1 MEGCCNEAARRFAF
15 LCLSAFICVT
25 SAFICV
31 PKILAS
37 VSHIHPTAVIDKR
50 AKIAADVVVGPYTVI
65 DGEVEV
71 GEGTTIGA
79 HNVITGRTRIG
90 RGNRIFHFCSIG
102 EANQD
107 KKYKGEP
114 TAVEIGDGN
123 TIREYVSINRGTA
136 QDAGV
141 TRVGADNWIMAYCHI
156 AHDCQVGDHTV
167 FANGTTLAGHIHVG
181 DHAVLGG
188 HSAYHQFVKVGAHAM
203 VGGGSIVLQDVAP
216 YVTVGGTPVAT
227 HGINSEGL
235 KRRGF
240 DPDTIAALKRAYR
253 TLFKSGLTLAEAR
266 AQLERQ
272 AAEVPAVGLIV
283 SFLDTSTRG
292 LLR

>member
-1 MEGCCNEAARRFAF
+1 MATIHQTA
-15 LCLSAFICVT
+15 V
-25 SAFICV
+25 V
-31 PKILAS
+31 DPKAKLAS
-37 VSHIHPTAVIDKR
+37 
-50 AKIAADVVVGPYTVI
+50 DVTVGPYTVI

-71 GEGTTIGA
+71 AEGTAIGA

-90 RGNRIFHFCSIG
+90 RANRIFHFCSIG

-114 TAVEIGDGN
+114 TALEIGDGN
-123 TIREYVSINRGTA
+123 TIREFATINRGTV

-141 TRVGADNWIMAYCHI
+141 TRVGSDNWIMAYCHV
-156 AHDCQVGDHTV
+156 AHDCQVGSHTV
-167 FANGTTLAGHIHVG
+167 FANLTTLGGHVHVG

-188 HSAYHQFVKVGAHAM
+188 HSAFHQFVKVGAHAM
-203 VGGGSIVLQDVAP
+203 VGGGSIVLQDIAP
-216 YVTVGGTPVAT
+216 YVMVGGSPIAT

-240 DPDTIAALKRAYR
+240 APEAIAGLKRAYK
-253 TLFKSGLTLAEAR
+253 TLFKSGLTLDDAR
-266 AQLERQ
+266 AELARQ
-272 AAEVPAVGLIV
+272 AEQTPEVRLLLD
-283 SFLDTSTRG
+283 FLATSTRG